1 MVYNMGFAQKEKK
14 IQLTWILSV
23 SFSDLLSSIFPLVA
37 TFYLAK
43 FPGSLWRP
51 YDSVKDFKA
60 CKAFIRKT

>member
-43 FPGSLWRP
+43 FPGSLWRQ

-60 CKAFIRKT
+60 CKAFIRKK